1 MDSKRIHASRHN
13 PDGVGFVA
21 QELGLGI
28 KYCEV
33 ALSAGSVET
42 WRGKI
47 NNAQKAHDKALR
59 FVHRFRLSGHEAERI
74 NHRITHLET
83 LLDELK

>member
-1 MDSKRIHASRHN
+1 MDSKRIRVSRHN
-13 PDGVGFVA
+13 PTAIGFVA

-42 WRGKI
+42 WHRKI
-47 NNAQKAHDKALR
+47 ENAQRAHDVALR
-59 FVHRFRLSGHEAERI
+59 FVHRFRLSEHEAERI